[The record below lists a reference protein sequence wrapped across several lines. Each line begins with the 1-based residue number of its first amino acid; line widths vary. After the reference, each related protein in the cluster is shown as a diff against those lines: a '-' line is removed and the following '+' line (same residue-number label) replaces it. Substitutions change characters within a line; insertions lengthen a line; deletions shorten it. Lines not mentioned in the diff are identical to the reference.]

1 MKTPELEKLR
11 KITVDEKTT
20 SATYARFSAE
30 PFERGY
36 GHTVGNALTRILL
49 SSIEGSAI
57 SAVRIKG
64 ALHEFAV
71 LKGVKEDVATIIL
84 NLKKIRL
91 KMFSGDHETIYLKVK
106 KEGVVTAK
114 NIEPNANIEIL
125 NPDQVVANLDY
136 GTTLEIEME
145 VTRGKGYVL
154 ADENKSGK
162 GSANTIL
169 LDTLFS
175 PIIKV
180 NYEVENTRVEQIT
193 DYDKLIIEIWTD
205 GSVSPQ
211 DALAY
216 SAKILRNSVSIFTGP
231 EKEEESIKLNPE
243 EEKMKDLFSQPLGIM
258 DLSVRS
264 SNCLLG
270 AGLKTVG
277 DLVTKTE
284 EEIMNYKNFGKKS
297 MDEIKDKLKEMGL
310 SLGMSGERNDQEL

>member
-11 KITVDEKTT
+11 KITVDEKTA
-20 SATYARFSAE
+20 SPTYARFSAE

-91 KMFSGDHETIYLKVK
+91 KMFSGEHETIYLKVK
-106 KEGVVTAK
+106 KEGSVTAK
-114 NIEPNANIEIL
+114 SIEPNANIEIL
-125 NPDQVVANLDY
+125 NPDQVIANLDY

-175 PIIKV
+175 PILKV

-231 EKEEESIKLNPE
+231 EKEEESVSLNPE
-243 EEKMKDLFSQPLGIM
+243 EEKIKDLLSQPLGIM

-284 EEIMNYKNFGKKS
+284 EDIMNYKNFGKKS

-310 SLGMSGERNDQEL
+310 SLGMSGEINDQEL

>member
-11 KITVDEKTT
+11 RITVDEKT
-20 SATYARFSAE
+20 SMPTYARFTAE

-36 GHTVGNALTRILL
+36 GHTIGNALTRILL

-57 SAVRIKG
+57 SSVRIKG

-71 LKGVKEDVATIIL
+71 LKGVKEDVATVIL

-91 KMFSGDHETIYLKVK
+91 KMFSGEKETIYLKVK
-106 KEGVVTAK
+106 KEGPVTAK

-125 NPDQVVANLDY
+125 NPDQIIANLDY
-136 GTTLEIEME
+136 GTSLEMEME

-154 ADENKSGK
+154 ADENKLGK

-175 PIIKV
+175 PIWKV

-205 GSVSPQ
+205 GSVVPQ

-216 SAKILRNSVSIFTGP
+216 ASKILRNSVSIFTGP
-231 EKEEESIKLNPE
+231 EEEVAVVKLDPE
-243 EEKMKDLFSQPLGIM
+243 QEKMKALFSQPIGIM

-264 SNCLLG
+264 SNCLIG

-277 DLVTKTE
+277 ELVTKTE
-284 EEIMNYKNFGKKS
+284 EEIMTFKNFGKKS
-297 MDEIKDKLKEMGL
+297 LDEIKDKLKEMGL
-310 SLGMSGERNDQEL
+310 SLGMDGERNDQEL

>member
-1 MKTPELEKLR
+1 
-11 KITVDEKTT
+11 
-20 SATYARFSAE
+20 
-30 PFERGY
+30 
-36 GHTVGNALTRILL
+36 
-49 SSIEGSAI
+49 
-57 SAVRIKG
+57 
-64 ALHEFAV
+64 
-71 LKGVKEDVATIIL
+71 
-84 NLKKIRL
+84 
-91 KMFSGDHETIYLKVK
+91 MFSGEHETIYLKVK
-106 KEGVVTAK
+106 KEGTVTAK
-114 NIEPNANIEIL
+114 SIEPNANIEIL
-125 NPDQVVANLDY
+125 NSDQVIANLDY